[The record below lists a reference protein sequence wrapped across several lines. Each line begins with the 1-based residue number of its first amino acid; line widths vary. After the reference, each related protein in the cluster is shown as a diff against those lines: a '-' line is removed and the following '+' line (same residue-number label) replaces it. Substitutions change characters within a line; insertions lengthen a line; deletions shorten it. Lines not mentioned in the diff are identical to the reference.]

1 MSNSTGFTLG
11 HGDLKVIVVHGW
23 MAGRALFDP
32 IHPFLDL
39 AAFTFAFMDCRG
51 YGDRLDSAGPY
62 DVQTIAADVLEL
74 ADEMGWRAFSVLG
87 HSMAGMSAQWL
98 LETVPCRV
106 QSLVLLSTVPARG
119 ASISQGRR
127 QLLESAITDPECR
140 RALIDINTG
149 HQRSVEWLDQTLALS
164 LATTTPTALRGYL
177 RSWTHDGFE
186 PQLKNG
192 GAPTLLLV
200 GESDPG
206 ATVKLMQEQV
216 VRGLPMSLTQQLSGV
231 GHYAMLEDPRALAQA
246 AQGFIA
252 ASAARPSY

>member
-23 MAGRALFDP
+23 MGGRALFDP

-51 YGDRLDSAGPY
+51 YGDRLDSVGPF
-62 DVQTIAADVLEL
+62 DVRTIAEDILEL
-74 ADEMGWRAFSVLG
+74 ADALSWPVFSVLG

-98 LETVPCRV
+98 LETVPARV

-119 ASISQGRR
+119 ANISQERR
-127 QLLESAITDPECR
+127 QLLESAMTNPECR

-149 HQRSVEWLDQTLALS
+149 HQHSVEWLDQTLALS
-164 LATTTPTALRGYL
+164 LATTTLAALQGYL

-186 PQLKNG
+186 PQIKT
-192 GAPTLLLV
+192 AVVPTLLLV
-200 GESDPG
+200 GEADPG
-206 ATVKLMQEQV
+206 ATLKLMQEQV
-216 VRGLPMSLTQQLSGV
+216 ESSIPSSRVQQLSGV
-231 GHYAMLEDPRALAQA
+231 GHYAMREDPQALAQA
-246 AQGFIA
+246 AQAFIA
-252 ASAARPSY
+252 ASAACPS